1 MKRLRVALYGCN
13 GHQIFDVEKDKNCT
27 LVAVAGIPE
36 PRLGALAAYREGRLA
51 VLAGLDGLIA
61 REDIDLISLCSPIRA
76 HQADDAIAVLRGG
89 KHVYAEKPAALTAE
103 KLDEILA
110 VANECGKEF
119 HEMATT
125 AFERPLYRLK
135 EFLKRKPIGDVVQIY
150 VQKSYTSRFERRPQD
165 DLTDGGLVRWVGIH
179 AFRFIEH
186 IVGERIAS
194 VETLETQLGNPSEG
208 GGLCTAASCIMRLE
222 NGGVASAC
230 LNYLNPDSFGLHG
243 NECIRVFGTRGMAE
257 ISDGGRVARAYIA
270 GGEVIELDE
279 TEPPDFF
286 SMYAEHLLFGK
297 EMPFTLEEE
306 LHPLYIA
313 IMAKENVKIK

>member
-1 MKRLRVALYGCN
+1 MKSLRVALYGCN

-27 LVAVAGIPE
+27 LTAVAGIPTS
-36 PRLGALAAYREGRLA
+36 RLDALSAYREGRLA
-51 VLAGLDGLIA
+51 VFESLDELIA
-61 REDIDLISLCSPIRA
+61 CKDVDLISLCSPIREQ
-76 HQADDAIAVLRGG
+76 QADDAIAALKGG
-89 KHVYAEKPAALTAE
+89 KHVYAEKPAALTVE
-103 KLDEILA
+103 KLNEILA

-135 EFLKRKPIGDVVQIY
+135 EFLKNRPIGTVVQIY
-150 VQKSYTSRFERRPQD
+150 VQKSYTSRFDCRPQD

-194 VETLETQLGNPSEG
+194 VESVESHLGNPQSD

-222 NGGVASAC
+222 NGGVAAAC
-230 LNYLNPDSFGLHG
+230 LNYLNPNSFGLHG
-243 NECIRVFGTRGMAE
+243 NECIRVFGTHGMAE
-257 ISDGGRVARAYIA
+257 ISDGGRVARAYID
-270 GGEVIELDE
+270 GDGLIELDE

-286 SMYAEHLLFGK
+286 SMYASHLLFGTA
-297 EMPFTLEEE
+297 MPFTLEEE

-313 IMAKENVKIK
+313 IKAKENIK